1 MKNFKWKNYIF
12 ISDLGVIFD
21 SLQPAAVLQP
31 AASLQ
36 PAAVLQPAPLAAD
49 GQAAP
54 LAADDQEDH
63 QEDRNKCSKEDC
75 CMLTVCERY
84 WILHSDFWPGWWV

>member
-21 SLQPAAVLQP
+21 
-31 AASLQ
+31 SLQ